1 MKLGD
6 RLQAPELPRQTIR
19 QIPNQRVDELLQ
31 VVALV
36 SADSDEVVEYLVVA
50 FGVNLLPQ
58 SSKAL

>member
-6 RLQAPELPRQTIR
+6 RLQAPEPSGQTVR

-36 SADSDEVVEYLVVA
+36 GAHCDEIVENLIVA
-50 FGVNLLPQ
+50 SRVNLLPQ
-58 SSKAL
+58 SSKAF